1 MGNTI
6 VFFPD
11 DAIRQYEEMQE
22 ERERQLSEMDD
33 DILNGY
39 GFGNM
44 FGNLGIGGDIFS
56 SVSSVKSGKNYNI
69 LIHPEVIKDV
79 VGVGTGKRAVGYNIK
94 SIIVNGTYEYMT
106 RTMPGDY
113 TVFAIP
119 GTMMSD
125 YGWKYLSNYMGKEFT
140 AYGIKLT
147 GGIYSYNHQTDFVHM
162 YTSSIHCGHSSTAT
176 SSAGTIKLLAL
187 AEIGNNISGFYIDK
201 SSALRNISGVAK
213 DSDFAKL
220 AYWAYYADH
229 NSNEWQVN
237 YLLDDKMIP
246 VWVECA
252 KKIGVD
258 ASICNQFGGHDQY
271 TQQGLAAYAGKAN
284 QAYATVMRNAQLYAN
299 LVSNI
304 NGKAIEFDKSSKPM
318 QNNDK
323 ITGVKFK
330 NYTICNESNITIE
343 VTLKNGQKVTSG
355 ITVLDSN
362 GNTVNPLNI
371 KKGETYSI
379 KVPGASY
386 SNPIKTLKFNESYP
400 IYKARV
406 AFMMAAASAEQ
417 ARIITGGDKTTAS
430 DSDEIEVEQGA
441 PSQPILVIQKNDLN
455 GSALQGAVFNVTVK
469 NKNNNKSKTLNG
481 QKTNDAGQ
489 IIISSKKWLEL
500 ELGDLSQENVK
511 LEITLAETAAPD
523 GYEKINGNIV
533 LQMEYKAGQVT
544 ISSTNPNVN
553 VKTNLMS
560 YKDDE
565 GKNAK
570 KYVGVVTVK
579 NKPIEEHPKENL
591 QHINIM
597 KVDSKTGERLSNVDF
612 NITISKEPLTG
623 INNGTMYK
631 TDNAGLM
638 TITKEELNKIIGSNY
653 TGDLYLLM
661 EETAPKSG
669 YKKLSDKVFVKVTYN
684 NGNITKTEKLG
695 GTAECIESTKD
706 GAKIL
711 TIKVPNER
719 QLPDLI
725 ISKESL
731 SNNITEIINS
741 ANLSIKVTAD
751 NGRTIPRNGQVNVGG
766 QVIITGDE
774 LATLGINEN
783 YTGKLIVDIHEST
796 VEPGAVVLPEDVRVT
811 LQLQNGRYKSST
823 TTNEVHTSVIDNDA
837 SIEVKVLN
845 YKQVQY
851 MPISGIVWE
860 ELAAT
865 KARGTLIDGMYT
877 KATDTEFSDKLFEG
891 IEVTL
896 YRVNNEKLEFV
907 NVTKGTNPT
916 FTDNKGHYEFQ
927 VPQGT
932 SGYVVKFTYNG
943 QIYTP
948 AEPDKEYNALTEF
961 SNWKLSS
968 KASEYKGSRN
978 AVNNLLK
985 EIGSYPANYKMTTP
999 LFNSSV
1005 IPTTDNLS
1013 IAYEAGYNVA
1023 YTQAELGI
1031 LHREIAKEMSNL
1043 LAKTQNININTPE
1056 GLNNLKAAYAR
1067 VALNNTND
1075 PEIYNKLQ
1083 YIYDTRVNAYAGYS
1097 TIANGID
1104 SISSEKTYSYPGDT
1118 SKDYQVQQYVNLGLV
1133 KRDSTDLSLL
1143 KDVEN
1148 VTLLVDGENINYD
1161 DGYGK
1166 GNSSYTEALD
1176 ARDFD
1181 WSEENGNDADMDL
1194 KITYKLTAINSTN
1207 TLTKLT
1213 EIVDY
1218 YDSKFVAE
1226 SVRADKIDVNGNRTP
1241 ISNVTI
1247 SDSSKYI
1254 NASNIGLTGT
1264 NKYSQRFI
1272 KFGDEPSIVDNEK
1285 IEIFVTIKLANADDK
1300 KVAEILTNALKPNE
1314 AGDKG
1319 RLSAYNY
1326 AEINGYKTNEGLL
1339 DKDSKPGSM
1348 KVKEFED
1355 ALNAYIEAKT
1365 NKDKA
1370 RYATAVKELLKIRE
1384 DDAWRVE
1391 QIITVDDSKPRTI
1404 TGNVWKVLNQGDN
1417 LPTFNGENGL
1427 EGIRVELIKLK
1438 DGNATVVTE
1447 VETDSNGQY
1456 TIEGFRAGEYTVRFK
1471 YNGISYQSAKANPNT
1486 DQNKYWYNVDSSTR
1500 YSDAYDD
1507 VKSRLEVIKAME
1519 IKATNGAGEITYK
1532 DLLDNAT
1539 TAGEIKNMYAYTSTI
1554 VVERDTDSIQN
1565 IDFAIT
1571 PRTSGDLSISKHVS
1585 NIKVYLQ
1592 DGTLQLDANI
1602 GENGEVT
1609 YSNDKIYNNIVNVFK
1624 KGNTNYLD
1632 GLIEALID
1640 EQLLNG
1646 ATLEITYAIKVENG
1660 VGNSTIKY
1668 IYSTDKGN
1676 TPVAI
1681 AYYGENYNQLPLYE
1695 GDRGEGGAIVY
1706 YDSNRYTLEKNNT
1719 TKNDSST
1726 GKLRITELVD
1736 YIDPRLNF
1744 IQATKSGAKVNSD
1757 WEVTDNSFA
1766 SSRKESEVFNR
1777 YNTIVKAKSD
1787 SAIYKTL
1794 EAGES
1799 ATTSITLSTVLSTSS
1814 TDTSDWKYSNLVE
1827 ITKLYSENGKVS
1839 LKGYDITESENSKPV
1854 SRDEIQDPDFRNN
1867 IYPTLGTAKSE
1878 TLVIHAPTGQNNIE
1892 KILSNTVIVLIAF
1905 TVLAGGIVLIKKFVL
1920 KDKND

>member
-1 MGNTI
+1 
-6 VFFPD
+6 V
-11 DAIRQYEEMQE
+11 Y
-22 ERERQLSEMDD
+22 
-33 DILNGY
+33 
-39 GFGNM
+39 
-44 FGNLGIGGDIFS
+44 
-56 SVSSVKSGKNYNI
+56 
-69 LIHPEVIKDV
+69 
-79 VGVGTGKRAVGYNIK
+79 
-94 SIIVNGTYEYMT
+94 
-106 RTMPGDY
+106 
-113 TVFAIP
+113 
-119 GTMMSD
+119 
-125 YGWKYLSNYMGKEFT
+125 
-140 AYGIKLT
+140 
-147 GGIYSYNHQTDFVHM
+147 
-162 YTSSIHCGHSSTAT
+162 
-176 SSAGTIKLLAL
+176 
-187 AEIGNNISGFYIDK
+187 
-201 SSALRNISGVAK
+201 
-213 DSDFAKL
+213 
-220 AYWAYYADH
+220 
-229 NSNEWQVN
+229 
-237 YLLDDKMIP
+237 
-246 VWVECA
+246 
-252 KKIGVD
+252 
-258 ASICNQFGGHDQY
+258 
-271 TQQGLAAYAGKAN
+271 
-284 QAYATVMRNAQLYAN
+284 
-299 LVSNI
+299 
-304 NGKAIEFDKSSKPM
+304 
-318 QNNDK
+318 
-323 ITGVKFK
+323 
-330 NYTICNESNITIE
+330 
-343 VTLKNGQKVTSG
+343 
-355 ITVLDSN
+355 DSN
-362 GNTVNPLNI
+362 GQEVKLLNI
-371 KKGETYSI
+371 KKGETYTI
-379 KVPGASY
+379 TVPGASY
-386 SNPIKTLKFNESYP
+386 SNPVTSLKFKTSYQV
-400 IYKARV
+400 IHARI
-406 AFMMAAASAEQ
+406 AFIMAANSGEQ
-417 ARIITGGDKTTAS
+417 ARIITGGEKETITDE
-430 DSDEIEVEQGA
+430 DEIEVEQGA
-441 PSQPILVIQKNDLN
+441 PSQPILVIQKTDLN
-455 GSALQGAVFNVTVK
+455 DVALKDAIFDVKVT
-469 NKNNNKSKTLNG
+469 NTENNAFKELEG
-481 QKTNDAGQ
+481 LKTNDAGQ
-489 IIISSKKWLEL
+489 IIIDTKELSEL
-500 ELGDLSQENVK
+500 ELPDLSKENAK
-511 LEITLAETAAPD
+511 LEITLTESSAPD
-523 GYEKINGNIV
+523 GYKKIDGDIV
-533 LQMEYKAGQVT
+533 LNIEYNAGQVT
-544 ISSTNPNVN
+544 ITSNNSDVK
-553 VKTNLMS
+553 VKTDLIK

-565 GKNAK
+565 GKDVTTNI
-570 KYVGVVTVK
+570 GVVIVK
-579 NKPIEEHPKENL
+579 NTPDGDNPPPPSEEK
-591 QHINIM
+591 INII
-597 KVDSKTGERLSNVDF
+597 KVDSNTKERLSNVDF
-612 NITISKEPLTG
+612 NIKIATEEIKNGMNSTLYKTSDNGTIGISEETLEKLG
-623 INNGTMYK
+623 INKDYSGDIYI
-631 TDNAGLM
+631 LL
-638 TITKEELNKIIGSNY
+638 EEV
-653 TGDLYLLM
+653 
-661 EETAPKSG
+661 APKSG
-669 YKKLSDKVFVKVTYN
+669 YKKLSDKLYIRIPYD
-684 NGNITKTEKLG
+684 NGQIKNDNDNKPELLQ
-695 GTAECIESTKD
+695 GTAT
-706 GAKIL
+706 L
-711 TIKVPNER
+711 TISSENILNIEISNEKK
-719 QLPDLI
+719 LPDLI
-725 ISKESL
+725 ISKKSL

-741 ANLSIKVTAD
+741 AILDITVKLNENDTNVLKKDAQPI
-751 NGRTIPRNGQVNVGG
+751 QVDAGG
-766 QVIITGDE
+766 HIIFTSEE
-774 LATLGINEN
+774 LATLGIDGTYSGNI
-783 YTGKLIVDIHEST
+783 IVDIHEST
-796 VEPGAVVLPEDVRVT
+796 VEPGAVVLPEDVSVT
-811 LQLQNGRYKSST
+811 LQLENGRYKSST
-823 TTNEVHTSVIDNDA
+823 TTNDVHTSIIDNDA
-837 SIEVKVLN
+837 NIEIIVLD
-845 YKQVQY
+845 YKEPTY

-860 ELAAT
+860 ELATT
-865 KARGTLIDGMYT
+865 KAAETLIDGMYT
-877 KATDTEFSDKLFEG
+877 TASETEYSDKLFEG

-896 YRVNNEKLEFV
+896 YQIDGNQLKFV

-932 SGYVVKFTYNG
+932 RGYVVKFTYNG

-968 KASEYKGSRN
+968 KASEYKESRN

-985 EIGSYPANYKMTTP
+985 EIGSYPANYKRTIP

-1043 LAKTQNININTPE
+1043 LAKTKNININTPE

-1148 VTLLVDGENINYD
+1148 VTLSVNGENINYD

-1207 TLTKLT
+1207 TLTRLT
-1213 EIVDY
+1213 EVVDY
-1218 YDSKFVAE
+1218 YDSRFEVE
-1226 SVRADKIDVNGNRTP
+1226 SVRADKIDVNKTRTP
-1241 ISNVTI
+1241 ISNVKI
-1247 SDSSKYI
+1247 YDNSKYED
-1254 NASNIGLTGT
+1254 SNIGLTGT
-1264 NKYSQRFI
+1264 NKYSQCFI
-1272 KFGDEPSIVDNEK
+1272 KFGDEPSIDEPSIVDNEK

-1404 TGNVWKVLNQGDN
+1404 TGNVWKVVNQGNN
-1417 LPTFNGENGL
+1417 LPPTFNGENGL

-1471 YNGISYQSAKANPNT
+1471 YNGISYQSAKANPDT
-1486 DQNKYWYNVDSSTR
+1486 DQNKYWYKVDSSTR

-1695 GDRGEGGAIVY
+1695 GDRGEEGAIVY
-1706 YDSNRYTLEKNNT
+1706 YDSNRYTLEKYNT
-1719 TKNDSST
+1719 TKNDNST
-1726 GKLRITELVD
+1726 GKLRIIELVD

-1744 IQATKSGAKVNSD
+1744 IQATKSGVTVNSE

-1766 SSRKESEVFNR
+1766 SSRKKSEVFNR

-1839 LKGYDITESENSKPV
+1839 LKGYDITESENSRPV

-1920 KDKND
+1920 TGKKD